1 MIHQCKN
8 KIMQSCSYIIWKEQD
23 NNCYI
28 IDCGDFSEIHSF
40 LNIHS
45 LQPKGLFLT
54 HCHFDHIYGL
64 NEFIST
70 YPDCCIYGSKETLDG
85 LYDEKINLSFYQ
97 GNPYIVSQDTSAKIV
112 CISSSSEIILFD
124 KPLRIMDTPG
134 HDTGCLSYQY
144 DDCLFTGDSY
154 IPFVPVFTK
163 WKRSNKEIGL
173 YNESK
178 LKRFGTLYKLKIY
191 PGHYDKY

>member
-8 KIMQSCSYIIWKEQD
+8 KIMQSCSYIIWKEESND
-23 NNCYI
+23 CYI
-28 IDCGDFSEIHSF
+28 IDCGDFREIQLF
-40 LNIHS
+40 LESRN
-45 LQPKGLFLT
+45 LQPRGLFLT

-64 NEFIST
+64 NGFISA
-70 YPDCCIYGSKETLDG
+70 YPDCGIYGSKETVEG

-97 GNPYIVSQDTSAKIV
+97 GNPYKVSHDASAKIV

-124 KPLRIMDTPG
+124 KRLRVLETPG

-154 IPFVPVFTK
+154 IPFAPVFIK
-163 WKRSNKEIGL
+163 WKRGDKETGL
-173 YNESK
+173 YNERK
-178 LKRFGTLYKLKIY
+178 LKRFVSLYNLKIY
-191 PGHYDKY
+191 PGHYDTD